1 MIENDRVKEKLLL
14 LIETEYPSDAA
25 FERAMS
31 LKPKTV
37 DNWRRGRSR
46 SYLKMLPELS
56 SLFHISLEALMN
68 IPLQRIATDL
78 SDDEYEMLTLYRETR
93 VLPKAQREALKETL
107 ETTMRLYLELKNKSK
122 RKEMKP

>member
-1 MIENDRVKEKLLL
+1 MTENDRVKEKLLL

-25 FERAMS
+25 FERVMG

-37 DNWRRGRSR
+37 DNWRRDKSR

-56 SLFHISLEALMN
+56 ALFHISLEALMN

-78 SDDEYEMLTLYRETR
+78 SDDEYEMLSLYRETS

-122 RKEMKP
+122 RTRS